1 MEKFEWYSSESKNEM
16 YDFEKVEKMSTI
28 ESPDYGGLVVCVFP
42 KSDDEAVKTA
52 METVKNWIKEN
63 LDTYKFEQKENVISW
78 TGDHDVRED
87 FISNLNEFEGMKV
100 PFSVY
105 AGAFDDEFNFAY
117 FFARRGEEAGFTQVE
132 YINYNDM
139 FDDDEEYEEET
150 GDFYRDEYG
159 HLPKKDF
166 SKDSWGN
173 YVQVLYDSV
182 IAYKVINPETG
193 KKITFN
199 YIDKWVKWD
208 TQEVRIHR
216 TFFMYTEMDSYLGGA
231 GYVTPVDKDGKYI
244 TYYKDFAG
252 FKQNGVIYVCPED
265 VIEVPGDEM
274 VDILKPEAVDKYKA
288 LWEEEM
294 KKIK

>member
-52 METVKNWIKEN
+52 METVKNWVKEN
-63 LDTYKFEQKENVISW
+63 LDTYKIEQKENVISW

-87 FISNLNEFEGMKV
+87 FIPCLNEFEGMKV

-117 FFARRGEEAGFTQVE
+117 FFARRGEEEGFAQVE
-132 YINYNDM
+132 FIDYNDT
-139 FDDDEEYEEET
+139 FDGDEEET
-150 GDFYRDEYG
+150 GEFYRDEYG
-159 HLPKKDF
+159 FLIKKGF
-166 SKDSWGN
+166 SEDLWGN
-173 YVQVLYDSV
+173 YVQEMYDSV
-182 IAYKVINPETG
+182 VVYNLIDPETG
-193 KKITFN
+193 KYLKLN

-208 TQEVRIHR
+208 TQEVRINS
-216 TFFMYTEMDSYLGGA
+216 TSFMYTERDSYLRA
-231 GYVTPVDKDGKYI
+231 DYPPVDKDGKYI
-244 TYYKDFAG
+244 KCYKDFAG
-252 FKQNGVIYVCPED
+252 FKEDGVIYVCPED
-265 VIEVPGDEM
+265 VIEVPGEK
-274 VDILKPEAVDKYKA
+274 DILKPEAVEKYKA

-294 KKIK
+294 KKIKK

>member
-52 METVKNWIKEN
+52 METVKNWVKEN
-63 LDTYKFEQKENVISW
+63 LDTYEIEQKENVISW

-87 FISNLNEFEGMKV
+87 FIPSLNEFEGMKV

-173 YVQVLYDSV
+173 YVQEEYDSV
-182 IAYKVINPETG
+182 VVYNLIDPETG
-193 KKITFN
+193 KYLKLD

-208 TQEVRIHR
+208 TQKVRINS
-216 TFFMYTEMDSYLGGA
+216 TSFFYTEGDPYLRTTGWHA
-231 GYVTPVDKDGKYI
+231 TPVDKDGKYI
-244 TYYKDFAG
+244 KCYKDFAG
-252 FKQNGVIYVCPED
+252 FKEDGVIYVCPED
-265 VIEVPGDEM
+265 VIEPGK
-274 VDILKPEAVDKYKA
+274 DILKPEAVEKYKA

>member
-63 LDTYKFEQKENVISW
+63 LDTYKFEQKENVICFS
-78 TGDHDVRED
+78 GEFNIREE
-87 FISNLNEFEGMKV
+87 FVSIFVEFEDMKV
-100 PFSVY
+100 PYSVY
-105 AGAFDDEFNFAY
+105 AGAFDDKFNDAY

-173 YVQVLYDSV
+173 YVQEMYDSV
-182 IAYKVINPETG
+182 VVYNLIDPETG
-193 KKITFN
+193 KYLKLD

-208 TQEVRIHR
+208 TQEVRINS
-216 TFFMYTEMDSYLGGA
+216 TSFMYTERDSYLRA
-231 GYVTPVDKDGKYI
+231 DYPPVDKDGKYI
-244 TYYKDFAG
+244 KCYKDFAG
-252 FKQNGVIYVCPED
+252 FKEDGVIYVCPED
-265 VIEVPGDEM
+265 VIEPGK
-274 VDILKPEAVDKYKA
+274 DILKPEAVEKYKA

-294 KKIK
+294 KKIKK